1 MSWFRRKPRLKE
13 PSKLVP
19 HRSSP
24 IAESMLDEAKAKGP
38 TQKEKKPKAK

>member
-1 MSWFRRKPRLKE
+1 MSWFRRRPRLKE

-24 IAESMLDEAKAKGP
+24 IADSMMDEAKERGPAK
-38 TQKEKKPKAK
+38 KESKPKTK